1 MLYRGLRF
9 VKSRFRKGPALLL
22 KEVHMRATNK
32 REKMNKLK
40 KSVVFTLWT
49 CSNALLMAP
58 VTDAYASAN
67 ASSNQAVNGIHTL
80 ISLACNIVS
89 AIGGFVTLWG
99 IFEFGNAMQQH
110 DAAQQG
116 QAGKRLAGGIV
127 MIAAPQL
134 LKLFFNM

>member
-1 MLYRGLRF
+1 MRSIQKKTKIR
-9 VKSRFRKGPALLL
+9 L
-22 KEVHMRATNK
+22 KE
-32 REKMNKLK
+32 LK
-40 KSVVFTLWT
+40 KKVSVLALFVM
-49 CSNALLMAP
+49 NAMMLAP
-58 VTDAYASAN
+58 LDPAYASAN
-67 ASSNQAVNGIHTL
+67 ATSNQAVSGIHTL
-80 ISLACNIVS
+80 IKLACNIVS

-134 LKLFFNM
+134 LKLFFTMT